1 MPLQNRVTPF
11 GEIIAHEARGT
22 LMGNRGGRIHDP
34 AKKALTRRRW
44 TSRRWI
50 ACLTEFKGRRRTVM
64 GEGYT
69 ELFFLDEVT
78 ALAAG
83 HRPCFECRRAAARA
97 FFACLEP
104 SLSTDDFDRAAHRER
119 LTESGEKRCF
129 MAPLSGL
136 PDGTMVAIGDRA
148 YAVRG
153 HQLLE
158 WTPAGYSSALPRS
171 GKGEVAVLTPRVIV
185 GILARGYCPAWH
197 ESSGRLTGDGGS

>member
-11 GEIIAHEARGT
+11 GEIIAHEGRGT

-34 AKKALTRRRW
+34 ATKTLTRRRW
-44 TSRRWI
+44 SSRRWI
-50 ACLTEFKGRRRTVM
+50 ACVTEFKGRRRMVM

-104 SLSTDDFDRAAHRER
+104 SLSTDEFDRVAHAER
-119 LTESGEKRCF
+119 LTGTGAKQRLI
-129 MAPLSGL
+129 APLAGL
-136 PDGTMVAIGDRA
+136 PDGTMIAFGDRA
-148 YAVRG
+148 CAVKGR
-153 HQLLE
+153 QLLD

-171 GKGEVAVLTPRVIV
+171 GKGEVAVLTPRVII
-185 GILARGYCPAWH
+185 GILARGYHPAWH
-197 ESSGRLTGDGGS
+197 ESAGRLTGGGDP